1 MTNIAARINQREGT
15 PMVGAGLQAQS
26 ATPVT
31 ATPAA
36 VTVLAVA
43 YGVGLLIGYAIR

>member
-1 MTNIAARINQREGT
+1 MTNIAARMNARQGT
-15 PMVGAGLQAQS
+15 PMVGAALRTENA
-26 ATPVT
+26 APVT

>member
-1 MTNIAARINQREGT
+1 MTDIAVRINTRHGS
-15 PMVGAGLQAQS
+15 PMVGAGLEAQCT
-26 ATPVT
+26 TPVT

>member
-1 MTNIAARINQREGT
+1 MSSIAATINIRQNSPMIGARLQTEGT
-15 PMVGAGLQAQS
+15 S
-26 ATPVT
+26 PVT

>member
-1 MTNIAARINQREGT
+1 MT
-15 PMVGAGLQAQS
+15 GATLQTERTS
-26 ATPVT
+26 PVT